1 MKRDENLSLE
11 EQVAKIRAKRNGGEW
26 KDRARRILNNV
37 FLVVAGCGVATYFLS
52 DDKMNGIILVGI
64 GMAFKAVEIIIRIL
78 R

>member
-1 MKRDENLSLE
+1 
-11 EQVAKIRAKRNGGEW
+11 
-26 KDRARRILNNV
+26 V
-37 FLVVAGCGVATYFLS
+37 FLVVAGCGLATYFLS